1 MADNKN
7 GLSNDNERSVR
18 ERQREC
24 FEWMMRYHDKFDEGF
39 PNFAI
44 RKTPEEFIEIIKE
57 CIRTGEK
64 YRPYKNKHAQ
74 Y

>member
-1 MADNKN
+1 MTKEEEKTY
-7 GLSNDNERSVR
+7 NEYWKWVR
-18 ERQREC
+18 K
-24 FEWMMRYHDKFDEGF
+24 YNYKFGGSF
-39 PNFAI
+39 PNYGI